1 MVNATRTS
9 IVLKPNIARVLFRP
23 FQFGESTRYLKIIAR
38 ILSLPERE
46 VAKQT
51 EMVLAEFKDRHQR
64 LGQYFLRRYEQVKE
78 HLPVAEAEITA
89 ARRVL
94 IGAYFTLEY
103 SLESAALFNP
113 SIVPHPDQ
121 TGAPEGGLRFVVSL
135 RAVGEGHISS
145 ITFGTGTIDADN
157 NITIDEDSPY
167 VTAPEFVP
175 HSTYEKPLFE
185 KKLAEMD
192 RLNDISRSVMDALE
206 NTFTLDQLK
215 ATVELVKR
223 QQRTR
228 AQDVARATHDIVAL
242 AQANYEM
249 EYDSDTDIT
258 ERVIFPYAPHESNG
272 IEDARFVR
280 FTYPDGKVYYYATY
294 TAYDGKAIFPQIV
307 ETPDFRRF
315 RIATLNGPEVM
326 NKGMALFPRKVNGL
340 YAMISRQ
347 DGENVYIMFS
357 EQLHFWYS
365 KQILLKPTYP
375 WEFVQL
381 GNCGSPIETDAGW
394 LLFTHGVGPMRKY
407 SIGAALLDKN
417 DPTKVLG
424 RTKEPI
430 LTPNANE
437 REGYVPNVVY
447 SCGALIH
454 NGMVILPYA
463 MSDYASSFALI
474 PLDELLASME

>member
-9 IVLKPNIARVLFRP
+9 VVLKPNIARVLFRP
-23 FQFGESTRYLKIIAR
+23 FQFGDPARYLKIIAR
-38 ILSLPERE
+38 ILSLPERD

-51 EMVLAEFKDRHQR
+51 EVVLAEFKDRHQR

-121 TGAPEGGLRFVVSL
+121 SLAPAGGLRFIVSL

-145 ITFGTGTIDADN
+145 ITFGTGTIDSHN
-157 NITIDEDSPY
+157 EITIDEDSPF

-175 HSTYEKPLFE
+175 HSVYEKPLFE

-192 RLNDISRSVMDALE
+192 RLGDIAKSVMDALD
-206 NTFTLDQLK
+206 NTFTMDQLK

-223 QQRTR
+223 QQRSRT
-228 AQDVARATHDIVAL
+228 QDVTRATHDIIAL

-249 EYDSDTDIT
+249 EYDTDTDIT
-258 ERVIFPYAPHESNG
+258 ERVIFPYAPQESNG

-280 FTYPDGKVYYYATY
+280 FVYPDGNVCYYATY
-294 TAYDGKAIFPQIV
+294 TAYDGKAIFPQIL
-307 ETPDFRRF
+307 ETSDFRRF

-326 NKGMALFPRKVNGL
+326 NKGMALFPRKVNGT

-347 DGENVYIMFS
+347 DGENIYIMFS
-357 EQLHFWYS
+357 EQLHFWYA

-407 SIGAALLDKN
+407 SIGAALLDKD
-417 DPTKVLG
+417 DPTKVIG
-424 RTKEPI
+424 RTREPI

-447 SCGALIH
+447 SCGALVH
-454 NGMVILPYA
+454 NGTVVLPYA

-474 PLDELLASME
+474 PLSELLASMT